1 MEAKLTLKL
10 NNDSISRAKEYVSKI
25 GTSLSAIVENFFD
38 NLTVNNNK
46 SEFSYSPLV
55 NELSGIIHLEENYDY
70 KSDYT
75 SYLDKKYE
83 SSFCRYGCDS
93 GFTCR
98 SPSEFSFFCGA
109 FYFCRNEKTGTLHN
123 SSDSG
128 KYFLYSSKTAWKR
141 FCKKCSPKTAYSF
154 ACNLFYRKRHR

>member
-83 SSFCRYGCDS
+83 RQVYAVQFCIM
-93 GFTCR
+93 TE
-98 SPSEFSFFCGA
+98 P
-109 FYFCRNEKTGTLHN
+109 
-123 SSDSG
+123 
-128 KYFLYSSKTAWKR
+128 
-141 FCKKCSPKTAYSF
+141 
-154 ACNLFYRKRHR
+154 